1 MNIAFAYK
9 MVRSVIP
16 MVGICLSIGWCY
28 AWSLFSGPIAEHME
42 VSKIAVQLTFCLNIL
57 LLGLG
62 AAFFGNL
69 VERRIKLSALLSTS
83 LLAIGFLLT
92 AYGLHAKS
100 MLPIYLGSG
109 ICCGLS
115 QGIGYV
121 ISPKNLLLWWNK
133 TKYKATIMSM
143 SIICFGLGSS
153 ICSLLFNWLY
163 PKHGIEMT
171 FILLCGIYF
180 VVMLASTALINK
192 PKFAIAKLKTT
203 AKFNYK
209 HIFKDSTF
217 WKLWTFMFLN
227 ISAGLVLIGNC
238 APILKNTGLST
249 ALVTTVMFICG
260 LSNGLGRLV
269 FPVIADFMKSK
280 AKICLLILGIEICL
294 VSPTIFICAAI
305 PLMIVL
311 CNATYGAAFACLPS
325 LVSYNYGNSYLTTI
339 HGLVLSAWGFASVF
353 AYICSTMLQAFNVG
367 YIGMLVC
374 ILLMYAMN
382 FVNTLTMKTNNTKM
396 MEDIA

>member
-1 MNIAFAYK
+1 MSLSFLYK
-9 MVRSVIP
+9 LTKSVFP
-16 MVGICLSIGWCY
+16 MIGICLCIGWCY
-28 AWSLFSGPIAEHME
+28 AWSLFSVPIADHMA

-69 VERRIKLSALLSTS
+69 VERKIKLSALLSTG
-83 LLAIGFLLT
+83 LLASGFLLT
-92 AYGLHAKS
+92 AYGLHVKS
-100 MLPIYLGSG
+100 MWPIYLGSG
-109 ICCGLS
+109 VCCGLS

-153 ICSLLFNWLY
+153 VCSVLFNWLY
-163 PKHGIEMT
+163 PKYGIEST
-171 FILLCGIYF
+171 FLVLCGIYS
-180 VVMLASTALINK
+180 VVMLASTAVINK
-192 PKFAIAKLKTT
+192 PKFALAKLKKTM
-203 AKFNYK
+203 KFNYSQM
-209 HIFKDSTF
+209 FKDSTF
-217 WKLWTFMFLN
+217 WKLWLFMFLN

-238 APILKNTGLST
+238 APILNNTGLS
-249 ALVTTVMFICG
+249 AAMITTVMFICG

-269 FPVIADFMKSK
+269 FPVISDFMKSK
-280 AKICLLILGIEICL
+280 TKICLLILGIELCL
-294 VSPTIFICAAI
+294 VSPTIFICTAI

-339 HGLVLSAWGFASVF
+339 HGLVLSAWGIASVF
-353 AYICSTMLQAFNVG
+353 AYCCSTALQYYGIG
-367 YIGMLVC
+367 YVGMLVC
-374 ILLMYAMN
+374 ILAMYAAN
-382 FVNTLTMKTNNTKM
+382 FVNVLTLKKRAVYK
-396 MEDIA
+396 I